1 MLGPQMCSTSLR
13 KNGTL
18 TWLISG
24 HLGSTSGTA
33 DASGNLLSSLRYSA
47 FGETRYAT
55 GTTPT
60 DYRYTGQRE
69 EAELGASPV
78 PLIGVV

>member
-1 MLGPQMCSTSLR
+1 MWKYSLATSV
-13 KNGTL
+13 
-18 TWLISG
+18 
-24 HLGSTSGTA
+24 TA
-33 DASGNLLSSLRYSA
+33 DAGGNLLSSLRYTA
-47 FGETRYAT
+47 FGETRYAS
-55 GTTPT
+55 GTATT